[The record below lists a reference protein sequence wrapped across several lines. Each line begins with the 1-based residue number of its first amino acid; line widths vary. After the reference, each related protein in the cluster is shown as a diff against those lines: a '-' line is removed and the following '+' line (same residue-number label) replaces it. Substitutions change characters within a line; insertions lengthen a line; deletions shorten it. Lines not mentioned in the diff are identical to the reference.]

1 MPSVWGPP
9 GEASFP
15 CRILLVVLKS
25 RAGLGSIALQAP
37 GAHSVAGLALVQA
50 SLIVATAEAA
60 LHGACGAS
68 FPPGTQAQVQVTRGS
83 GSGTPHVLGSEAR
96 ASTVGPEGPFS

>member
-15 CRILLVVLKS
+15 CRILLVVLNS
-25 RAGLGSIALQAP
+25 RVGLGSIALQAP

-50 SLIVATAEAA
+50 SLIMATAQAA

-68 FPPGTQAQVQVTRGS
+68 FPPGTQAQVTRGS
-83 GSGTPHVLGSEAR
+83 GSGTPHVPGSEAR